1 MYKMNIKHILDI
13 IGTTAPYT
21 LFIISLLL
29 LRNLKY
35 YLFFYIF
42 GFIINNILNIILKI
56 LIKEPRPNNDKI
68 FFELMISNGK
78 RIGYDKYGMP
88 SGHAQNCL
96 FSLAYIIL
104 TLNQPMVG
112 LFYIIITSISLIQR
126 YEYKN
131 HTIVQLIIGSII
143 GILFAY
149 FVYFISTK
157 YIIGKINN
165 KKDDG
170 FFK

>member
-1 MYKMNIKHILDI
+1 MNIKYILDI
-13 IGTTAPYT
+13 IGTTAPYS
-21 LFIISLLL
+21 LFIISLFL

-42 GFIINNILNIILKI
+42 GFIINNILNIFLKI
-56 LIKEPRPNNDKI
+56 LIKEPRPNKDET
-68 FFELMISNGK
+68 FFELMIFNGK

-104 TLNQPMVG
+104 TLNQPIIG
-112 LFYIIITSISLIQR
+112 IFYVIISSISLIQI

-131 HTIVQLIIGSII
+131 HTIMQLIIGSII

-149 FVYFISTK
+149 FVYFTSTK
-157 YIIGKINN
+157 FIIGKINN

-170 FFK
+170 FFG